1 MAEESKET
9 PKEKPVQT
17 TETTEKPK
25 ESSEQ
30 SKQSTEKTPEE
41 QKETSKETA
50 VEKSKEQK
58 EEEPE
63 KPKPKEYTPEEI
75 EEISKRV
82 ETYSNQTPEYK
93 PKHVLSPEYQGTSNY
108 EQGINIVREEL
119 EEKLSRLKQNPN
131 ENEREIRRTKEDLR
145 KLDNLY
151 ENFNLGM
158 NVFRTAHGGREK
170 LRE

>member
-1 MAEESKET
+1 MTEESKET
-9 PKEKPVQT
+9 PKEEPNKP
-17 TETTEKPK
+17 TENTGKPT

-30 SKQSTEKTPEE
+30 SKQSSEKPTEGQEA
-41 QKETSKETA
+41 SKETA
-50 VEKSKEQK
+50 VEKSEEKK

-119 EEKLSRLKQNPN
+119 EEKLSKLKQNPQ
-131 ENEREIRRTKEDLR
+131 ENELEIRRTEEDLK

-158 NVFRTAHGGREK
+158 NVFRTAHGGRAK

>member
-9 PKEKPVQT
+9 TKENPKEASDQS

-25 ESSEQ
+25 E
-30 SKQSTEKTPEE
+30 E
-41 QKETSKETA
+41 QKDTSKEETA
-50 VEKSKEQK
+50 VEKLEEKK

-93 PKHVLSPEYQGTSNY
+93 PKHVLSPEYSGTSNY

-119 EEKLSRLKQNPN
+119 EEKLSRLKQNPK
-131 ENEREIRRTKEDLR
+131 ENEREIRTVEEDLK